1 MMQTLSAG
9 ILPVIFCIIIGY
21 GLFKKINV
29 FEAFL
34 SGAAEG
40 LKTLFSILPALVG
53 LICAITLFRASGAL
67 DLLTRLLAPVIKLL
81 HIPPELMPL
90 ALLRPVSG
98 SGALAVVSDLLASH
112 GPDSAVGRMASVVMG
127 STETTFYTLAVYYG
141 AVRIKDSRHTVPA
154 ALIADLVG
162 LVAGVFICH
171 LYF

>member
-1 MMQTLSAG
+1 MLQAISSG

-21 GLFKKINV
+21 GLIKRINI

-34 SGAAEG
+34 AGASEG
-40 LKTLFSILPALVG
+40 LKTLLGILPALVG
-53 LICAITLFRASGAL
+53 LICAITLFRSSGAL
-67 DLLTRLLAPVIKLL
+67 DLLTHLLTPVIKLL
-81 HIPPELMPL
+81 HIPSELMPL

-141 AVRIKDSRHTVPA
+141 AVKIKDSRHTVPA
-154 ALIADLVG
+154 ALVADIVG
-162 LVAGVFICH
+162 LVVGVWICN